1 MSHAQDYVDALRSG
15 CYFKA
20 LELAAFVSQKYQSMK
35 KDLMGADEL
44 VQLGIY
50 ELSQTDIDKNDIPAI
65 NFIYNYLQ
73 YHRYLVNGEKGYT
86 LMTFL
91 SLASLVLAVKE
102 DEELEEVTA
111 ATTIENADQ
120 LKSFLQDDSVFS
132 RLIASNADRARKWI
146 ELMSQS
152 LAEVEL
158 AKKIATMETQS
169 FANLDNELEQLGQQL
184 AKEKVH
190 FFCPLIQ
197 GRKQARMV
205 KEALAA
211 FRDHLQDKLEREGV
225 IFSTEG
231 EMALLIEP
239 TTKQQKL
246 MNRYQIIAVL
256 VEQMKDKTVFSYG
269 DKQVIVKA
277 MEICYYNSPCWQE
290 RVFFQKATD
299 IFSGGL
305 KPLYRSLFSQ
315 EKFYKQSIEALIALD
330 EEGAGMLTPS

>member
-1 MSHAQDYVDALRSG
+1 MSHAQDYVDALRAG

-44 VQLGIY
+44 IQLGIY

-91 SLASLVLAVKE
+91 SLASLALAIKE
-102 DEELEEVTA
+102 DDELEEVTA
-111 ATTIENADQ
+111 ATTIENANQ
-120 LKSFLQDDSVFS
+120 LKSFLQDDSDFS
-132 RLIASNADRARKWI
+132 RLITRNTHRSRKWI
-146 ELMSQS
+146 EIMSQS
-152 LAEVEL
+152 LAEVDL
-158 AKKIATMETQS
+158 AKKIETMGNQS
-169 FANLDNELEQLGQQL
+169 FTNLEKELEQLRQQL

-197 GRKQARMV
+197 RRKQAQMV
-205 KEALAA
+205 KEALVA
-211 FRDHLQDKLEREGV
+211 FRDHLQDKLEKEGV

-231 EMALLIEP
+231 EMVLLIEP

-246 MNRYQIIAVL
+246 MNRYQVIAVL
-256 VEQMKDKTVFSYG
+256 VEQMKDKIVFSYG
-269 DKQVIVKA
+269 DKQVLVKA
-277 MEICYYNSPCWQE
+277 MEICYYNSPSWQE

-299 IFSGGL
+299 VFSGGL
-305 KPLYRSLFSQ
+305 KPLYRSIFSQ
-315 EKFYKQSIEALIALD
+315 EKFYKQSIGSLIALD
-330 EEGAGMLTPS
+330 EEGMLTPN

>member
-1 MSHAQDYVDALRSG
+1 MSHVQDYVDALRAG

-35 KDLMGADEL
+35 KELIGADEL
-44 VQLGIY
+44 VPLGIY
-50 ELSQTDIDKNDIPAI
+50 ELSQTDINKNDIPAI

-111 ATTIENADQ
+111 ATTIDNAEQ
-120 LKSFLQDDSVFS
+120 LKFFLQDNSDFS
-132 RLIASNADRARKWI
+132 RLITRKADHSRKWI
-146 ELMSQS
+146 DIMSQP
-152 LAEVEL
+152 LAEVDL
-158 AKKIATMETQS
+158 AKEIETMSNQR
-169 FANLDNELEQLGQQL
+169 FANLEKELGQLGQQL

-197 GRKQARMV
+197 RRKQAQMV

-211 FRDHLQDKLEREGV
+211 FRDHLQDKLEKEGV
-225 IFSTEG
+225 LFSTDG
-231 EMALLIEP
+231 EMVLLIEP

-246 MNRYQIIAVL
+246 INRYQIIAVL

-277 MEICYYNSPCWQE
+277 MEICYYNSPSWQE

-299 IFSGGL
+299 VFSGGL

-315 EKFYKQSIEALIALD
+315 EKLYKQNIEALIALD
-330 EEGAGMLTPS
+330 EEGAGMLTPN